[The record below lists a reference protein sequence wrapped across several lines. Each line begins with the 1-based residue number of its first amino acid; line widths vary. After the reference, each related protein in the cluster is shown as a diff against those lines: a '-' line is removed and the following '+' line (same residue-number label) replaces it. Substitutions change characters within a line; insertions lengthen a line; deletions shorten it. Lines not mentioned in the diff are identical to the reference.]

1 MYGLKPLFLG
11 PAAIAL
17 AHRYNLDSRD
27 EGRASRQE
35 VLDDEHGVWDCT
47 LVGECTTVCP
57 ADVDPAAAIQQIKLS
72 TALDWIKRALRPGGS
87 A

>member
-1 MYGLKPLFLG
+1 
-11 PAAIAL
+11 L
-17 AHRYNLDSRD
+17 A
-27 EGRASRQE
+27 
-35 VLDDEHGVWDCT
+35 DEHGVWDCT

-72 TALDWIKRALRPGGS
+72 TAVDWIKRALRPRGG